1 MPIHYAALHHERS
14 VLRGKAGLSPAYPE
28 DLANEPIERL
38 EPLPYRPADHARD
51 KYLAVTIASKPGST
65 WNLLGGSP
73 QASSRNSAAAGLQR
87 QGTMGSWSP
96 SFRLAR
102 DYQRHLSAGLKFRL
116 PGLLS
121 GPSARVD
128 QVGLNPVAQPSNCD
142 LVVVRI
148 KLAIPS
154 PVQFD
159 GCSLRGVSALSE
171 GIDRAPATTE
181 SARSL

>member
-14 VLRGKAGLSPAYPE
+14 VLRGKAGLSPVYPE
-28 DLANEPIERL
+28 DLANEPVERL

-87 QGTMGSWSP
+87 QGTMGSWSL

-102 DYQRHLSAGLKFRL
+102 DYQRHLSAGLK
-116 PGLLS
+116 LLY
-121 GPSARVD
+121 R
-128 QVGLNPVAQPSNCD
+128 NCYPCN
-142 LVVVRI
+142 R
-148 KLAIPS
+148 
-154 PVQFD
+154 Q
-159 GCSLRGVSALSE
+159 G
-171 GIDRAPATTE
+171 
-181 SARSL
+181 SARSVSTSRRTATLLSLGSSWRSRPPSSSTVAHSEASPRSRKGLTAPPRRQRALVHYRRL